1 MTPNRTLV
9 RMAARVALLLLAH
22 GAAAHEFWIEPTR
35 YDATKGQ
42 GVELSAVAGTGFRG
56 ERKPWSPDHAV
67 RLTLR
72 TSRVIDLT
80 RAASPGDMTWTRF
93 APSDEGGA
101 MVAFESGYLPIE
113 LPAADFEYY
122 LKAEGL
128 DAALAARRAEG
139 GLRPGRERY
148 RRCAKAWLAG
158 NDPTRARAPAGLPLE
173 LVPDG
178 APGVGAELRLQ
189 VLLEGRPIAGALV
202 KAWRS
207 ALTSGVPQPVFARD
221 SVNVAW
227 QGRTDSS
234 GHVRVPVLAGGEW
247 LVCTVHMERCPARDQ
262 ADWQS
267 TWASLTFARAAVPAP
282 LSGPASSSP
291 ATRGT
296 AARP

>member
-139 GLRPGRERY
+139 GLR
-148 RRCAKAWLAG
+148 
-158 NDPTRARAPAGLPLE
+158 LE

-234 GHVRVPVLAGGEW
+234 GHVRVPVLA
-247 LVCTVHMERCPARDQ
+247 
-262 ADWQS
+262 
-267 TWASLTFARAAVPAP
+267 
-282 LSGPASSSP
+282 
-291 ATRGT
+291 
-296 AARP
+296 

>member
-128 DAALAARRAEG
+128 DA
-139 GLRPGRERY
+139 
-148 RRCAKAWLAG
+148 WLAG
-158 NDPTRARAPAGLPLE
+158 NDPTRATAPAGLPLE

-202 KAWRS
+202 K
-207 ALTSGVPQPVFARD
+207 
-221 SVNVAW
+221 
-227 QGRTDSS
+227 
-234 GHVRVPVLAGGEW
+234 
-247 LVCTVHMERCPARDQ
+247 
-262 ADWQS
+262 
-267 TWASLTFARAAVPAP
+267 
-282 LSGPASSSP
+282 
-291 ATRGT
+291 
-296 AARP
+296 